1 MIEFGLALP
10 SYRAG
15 ATRGGIEAAAGTA
28 ARLGWHSV
36 FTTDHLL
43 VEPSERS
50 AEYSHIFDPLITL
63 AHLGALL
70 PDLRLGISVVV
81 VPMRNA
87 LVLAKELATLDV
99 LSDGR
104 LICGVGVG
112 WNRTEFANVGA
123 AERFTSRG
131 AYLDEA
137 IAIWRRLWAGDT
149 SPYEGRFHSYGEVR
163 FGPRPVQ
170 GGGVPIWVGGRH
182 EAALRRAGRLG
193 DAYHAT
199 ASSPAQLA
207 VRIPV
212 VMRAADEAGRPAPLL
227 STRLRVLFGAHEGPG
242 YVLAGTPQQMAS
254 ELRSFLNLGVTH
266 FLFDFVEPDG
276 ERQAEL
282 IERFDGEVLAGMR

>member
-1 MIEFGLALP
+1 MDFALALP
-10 SYRAG
+10 SYRPG
-15 ATRGGIEAAAGTA
+15 ATRAGIEAAAETC

-50 AEYSHIFDPLITL
+50 ADYSHIFDPLITL
-63 AHLGALL
+63 AHLAPLE
-70 PDLRLGISVVV
+70 PRLRLGISVVV

-99 LSDGR
+99 LSGGR

-112 WNRTEFANVGA
+112 WNRVEFGNVGA
-123 AERFTSRG
+123 EARFANRG
-131 AYLDEA
+131 AYLDET

-149 SPYEGRFHSYGEVR
+149 SPFDGHFHRYDEVR
-163 FGPRPVQ
+163 FGPVPEQ
-170 GGGVPIWVGGRH
+170 GADVPIWIGGRH

-193 DAYHAT
+193 DGYHAT

-212 VMRAADEAGRPAPLL
+212 VQRAADEAGRPMPLI
-227 STRLRVLFGAHEGPG
+227 STRLRVHFGSYEGGG
-242 YVLAGTPQQMAS
+242 YVLAGTPEQMIS
-254 ELRSFLNLGVTH
+254 ELRAFADLGVEH
-266 FLFDFVEPDG
+266 ACFDFVEPDA
-276 ERQAEL
+276 ERHVAL
-282 IERFDGEVLAGMR
+282 MERFDREVLVALR